1 MSAQDG
7 LTPIV
12 QRSGV
17 SDVHPLRGVGAA
29 DAAIEFRQKVD
40 SITENV
46 VCVAKQAGTG
56 TLVMGI
62 VDANDH
68 GYQPL
73 IQLVSQLAT

>member
-46 VCVAKQAGTG
+46 VCVAKRPVRAPSSWASWMRT
-56 TLVMGI
+56 TT
-62 VDANDH
+62 
-68 GYQPL
+68 
-73 IQLVSQLAT
+73 ATNP